1 MTDRRSVLRAG
12 TLAVAALAAQMGG
25 GAASAATGSGG
36 AGTSGAGTG
45 GAGTSGAGTGA
56 PGDALARLKAGNSNW
71 VADRSAHPD
80 ASTARR
86 RDLATHQEPFA
97 VVFSCIDSRVPPE
110 LVFDQGLGDLMVIR
124 TAAHTHDGLV
134 VGSLEYGPA
143 ELGAGLLVVLG
154 HQRCGAVTAAV
165 KSFREGGR
173 LPGHLADIARD
184 LRAPYE
190 EARRNGTPPE
200 QLVEATIRAQT
211 RQTVAQLRSDR
222 LLRPL
227 VAAGKLRV
235 VGAYYSL
242 DSGEVT
248 FSD

>member
-12 TLAVAALAAQMGG
+12 TLAMAALAANLGVSTAVAASSGG
-25 GAASAATGSGG
+25 G
-36 AGTSGAGTG
+36 GTG
-45 GAGTSGAGTGA
+45 LVTT
-56 PGDALARLKAGNSNW
+56 PQEALARLRAGNENW
-71 VADRSAHPD
+71 VANRSSHPD
-80 ASTARR
+80 ASPARR

-110 LVFDQGLGDLMVIR
+110 LVFDQGLGDLMVVR

-134 VGSLEYGPA
+134 TGSLEYGPA
-143 ELGAGLLVVLG
+143 ELGTKLLVVLG

-165 KSFREGGR
+165 KSFRDGER
-173 LPGHLADIARD
+173 LPGHLADIVRD

-190 EARRNGTPPE
+190 EARRQGTPPE

-211 RQTVAQLRSDR
+211 RQTVARLRSDR

-227 VAAGKLRV
+227 VATGKLEV

-242 DSGEVT
+242 DSGAVT
-248 FSD
+248 FSN

>member
-1 MTDRRSVLRAG
+1 MTNRRSVLRAG
-12 TLAVAALAAQMGG
+12 TLAVAALAAQLGTGTASAAPSASG
-25 GAASAATGSGG
+25 GAAGVQG
-36 AGTSGAGTG
+36 
-45 GAGTSGAGTGA
+45 
-56 PGDALARLKAGNSNW
+56 PGEALARLKAGNAAW

-80 ASTARR
+80 ASSARR

-124 TAAHTHDGLV
+124 TAAHTLDGLV
-134 VGSLEYGPA
+134 TGSLEYGPA
-143 ELGAGLLVVLG
+143 ELGAPLLVVLG

-165 KSFREGGR
+165 KSFQEGAR

-190 EARRNGTPPE
+190 EARRQGTAPE

-211 RQTVAQLRSDR
+211 RQTVAGLRSDR

-242 DSGEVT
+242 DTGEVT
-248 FSD
+248 FSE

>member
-1 MTDRRSVLRAG
+1 MMTNRRSVLRAG
-12 TLAVAALAAQMGG
+12 TLAVAALAAQLGAGTASAAAPASG
-25 GAASAATGSGG
+25 GAAGVRGPA
-36 AGTSGAGTG
+36 
-45 GAGTSGAGTGA
+45 
-56 PGDALARLKAGNSNW
+56 DALARLKAGNADW

-80 ASTARR
+80 ASSTRR

-134 VGSLEYGPA
+134 TGSLEYGPA
-143 ELGAGLLVVLG
+143 ELGAPLLVVLG

-165 KSFREGGR
+165 KSFRDGVR

-190 EARRNGTPPE
+190 EARRQDAAPE

-211 RQTVAQLRSDR
+211 RQTVAGLRSDR
-222 LLRPL
+222 LLCPL
-227 VAAGKLRV
+227 VAAGTLRV

-242 DSGEVT
+242 DTGEVT